1 MKKELTKEEQA
12 LFNEL
17 KKLSKRANQRI
28 VRLERAFGT
37 DNIAIKNL
45 KDKLAT
51 EKLQAWTQK
60 GRVRVNK
67 NMSITQMKAT
77 IKETERFLK
86 SPTST
91 RRGIKKIKQKA
102 IKTIKTRYGND
113 AQGLSD
119 VEAIALSEFFDD
131 KEVNDITNFIP
142 RVRCF
147 SNN

>member
-45 KDKLAT
+45 KDKLAI
-51 EKLQAWTQK
+51 EKLQAWTSK

-67 NMSITQMKAT
+67 NMSIIQMKAT

-102 IKTIKTRYGND
+102 IKTIKTRYGKD
-113 AQGLSD
+113 AQGLTD
-119 VEAIALSEFFDD
+119 VEAMALSEFFDD
-131 KEVNDITNFIP
+131 KEVNDITNYIP
-142 RVRCF
+142 RVRCTC
-147 SNN
+147 SH